1 MLRRLSIRRC
11 IIASLLLTCFLLVSS
26 VSPVLAIPREKLI
39 NLRKPKRPT
48 ILQQDQQ
55 NQQLPITHYL
65 ALGDSLAY
73 GFQPNDDHTHGYVD
87 DLSTALQSQGVTNHV
102 NLGCPGETTS
112 TFLSGGKCSYPVK
125 SQLAAALAYLQ
136 QVPAGQATLVTLDI
150 GANDILGHMNI
161 NVQNKTCIVDMSLF
175 KTDLQA
181 LDQNLTQNILPK
193 LHAALIDSDGQSI
206 GNLVLLN
213 YYNPFQNV
221 CPNALSPMQ
230 TLNEHLAHDI
240 QGFGT
245 LVDIFGAFGGST
257 TPNSNLCSYTW
268 MCSAPPLGPDM
279 HPTTQ
284 GYQVMASAIENQS
297 LSQVK
302 SDGADHQDV
311 SRVITNTIDN
321 SDLSKLLNGLL
332 DCQDSHSCKTPKHD

>member
-1 MLRRLSIRRC
+1 
-11 IIASLLLTCFLLVSS
+11 LLVSS
-26 VSPVLAIPREKLI
+26 VSPVLAIPREKLLD
-39 NLRKPKRPT
+39 LRKPKRLT
-48 ILQQDQQ
+48 ILLQDQQ

-102 NLGCPGETTS
+102 NLGCAGETTS

-161 NVQNKTCIVDMSLF
+161 DMQNKACTVAVNLF

-181 LDQNLTQNILPK
+181 MDQNLTQNILPK
-193 LHAALIDSDGQSI
+193 LHAALIDSDGQST

-213 YYNPFQNV
+213 YYNPFQNI
-221 CPNALSPMQ
+221 CPNTLSAIQ
-230 TLNEHLAHDI
+230 TLNEHLEHDI

-284 GYQVMASAIENQS
+284 GYQVMASAIENQD

-302 SDGADHQDV
+302 SDVADHQDLSQV
-311 SRVITNTIDN
+311 VKNAIDN
-321 SDLSKLLNGLL
+321 SNLSKLLNGLL
-332 DCQDSHSCKTPKHD
+332 NCQDSHGCKVPKHD